1 MTGITYA
8 DLVRG
13 AGARIAEQ
21 ARVVRVERFDDR
33 DQARQGLRDFH
44 AVLDAIETH
53 TWALIGL
60 SRLAGISPAVRDDPV
75 AADAISMVDGLRD
88 LVGSDRPHPSILEA
102 AERPW
107 AQAALHLRG
116 ASDLLLV
123 HLDHQGRICSPD
135 AAVLGDR
142 AARDA
147 ALVQVAGHLH
157 TLLAG
162 ESTLGLRCLQVGVSK
177 VEVTRWLPDLATN
190 RTFTHHLATRT
201 TDPHE
206 NGGLDRLRLIREP
219 PRTHDP
225 VLHAADL
232 INQLRNATWALRTHP
247 DYSVTTLGD
256 LATAGLAIHAHTAAA
271 HGTDLTNPT
280 PTLTPQGEPFA
291 LRAVTWRNLRSDLT
305 CYRAP
310 GPPDP
315 HVRADV
321 LALRDLLARLAPL
334 DGTGPTDPR
343 VIPLLTADTTA
354 AAQIATTAGQVF
366 ERLARSGH
374 VHIHTRHLTGNHL
387 GEDPDLITAKLTSTQ
402 VPAPQTRWQP
412 TLDLWHTAARPVTPT
427 PTPVIDALTHALDV
441 RRAHVPTRIPL
452 TSQPD
457 RR

>member
-256 LATAGLAIHAHTAAA
+256 LATAGLAIHAHPAAA

-291 LRAVTWRNLRSDLT
+291 LRAVTGGTYGRPDLLPGSRPT
-305 CYRAP
+305 RPARARRRP
-310 GPPDP
+310 GPTRPARPPGTAGRNRPHRPTRDP
-315 HVRADV
+315 TADRRHHRSRAD
-321 LALRDLLARLAPL
+321 RHDRR
-334 DGTGPTDPR
+334 TG
-343 VIPLLTADTTA
+343 L
-354 AAQIATTAGQVF
+354 

-387 GEDPDLITAKLTSTQ
+387 GEDPDLITAKLTS
-402 VPAPQTRWQP
+402 
-412 TLDLWHTAARPVTPT
+412 ARSPHPRPGGNPPSTCGTP
-427 PTPVIDALTHALDV
+427 PHG
-441 RRAHVPTRIPL
+441 R
-452 TSQPD
+452 
-457 RR
+457 